1 MRFNCPCCG
10 ERGLDE
16 FAYYGDATVTRPD
29 ASLPTAMSDFV
40 AYAYDRDNV
49 AGVHRELWYHAAG
62 CHLWLVVTRNVVTH
76 EIKSVEFARDVALA
90 RTSQAQSAKAGGG
103 N

>member
-1 MRFNCPCCG
+1 MRLTCPCCG

-16 FAYYGDATVTRPD
+16 FAYYGDATAVRPD
-29 ASLPTAMSDFV
+29 ASAPTAMSDFV
-40 AYAYDRDNV
+40 AYAYERNNV

-76 EIKSVEFARDVALA
+76 EVKSVETAREVALT
-90 RTSQAQSAKAGGG
+90 RTSQGLTSKAAGSA
-103 N
+103 